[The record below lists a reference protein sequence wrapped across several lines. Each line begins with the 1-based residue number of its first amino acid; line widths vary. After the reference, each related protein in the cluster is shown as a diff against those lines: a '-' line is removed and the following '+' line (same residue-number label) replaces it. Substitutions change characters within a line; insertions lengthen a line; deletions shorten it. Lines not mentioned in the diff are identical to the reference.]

1 MAQFEVVEAIFES
14 DNPVAKRELKQRL
27 DLHPSSVGAGITDCV
42 KKGYIIKTSEGYTTA
57 DDFNKEKLE
66 SIRPKTIDEL
76 YD

>member
-1 MAQFEVVEAIFES
+1 MAQFEVVEAVFES
-14 DNPVAKRELKQRL
+14 DSPVTKRDLKQSL

-42 KKGYIIKTSEGYTTA
+42 QKGYITKTSEGYTTS